1 MNENRLKTMESKLSQ
16 CKQAYKHAISYKK
29 EFYLCRD
36 KLSVRQKSEEEL
48 KPIINTLRIDNKQIQ
63 NKLTSKNAENE
74 DLRNRIRQ
82 LQYEKT
88 KIQSDLSKNER
99 EAASKLRDLTNEN
112 KKLRNSIKQ
121 RAAKSNTILPNRKA
135 LYFLK
140 MLLIDKK

>member
-1 MNENRLKTMESKLSQ
+1 MNGSRLKTIESKLGQ
-16 CKQAYKHAISYKK
+16 CKQAYKHAITYKK
-29 EFYLCRD
+29 DFDLCRD
-36 KLSVRQKSEEEL
+36 KLSARQKSEEEI
-48 KPIINTLRIDNKQIQ
+48 KPIINTLQINNRQIQ

-88 KIQSDLSKNER
+88 RIQSDLSKNER
-99 EAASKLRDLTNEN
+99 EAASKIRDLTNEN

-121 RAAKSNTILPNRKA
+121 RAVKSKPIRNA

-140 MLLIDKK
+140 MPLID